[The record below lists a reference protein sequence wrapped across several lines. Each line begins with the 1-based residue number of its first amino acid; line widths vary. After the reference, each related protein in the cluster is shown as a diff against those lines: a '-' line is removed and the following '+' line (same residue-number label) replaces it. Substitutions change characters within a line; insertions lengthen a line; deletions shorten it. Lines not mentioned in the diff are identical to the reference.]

1 MTRRFEETCVLVTGA
16 GAGIGRAIAERF
28 AREGAR
34 VGVND
39 IDADGAAATAAA
51 IAVDGGE
58 ALAVPFDVGDPDA
71 VERSVKELVGRYG
84 PVDALVNN
92 ASLTDF
98 AIISRHF
105 LEGDLGWW
113 ERVLRVNLTGAFVCS
128 KAVALS
134 MARRRRGAIIHISSG
149 GATHAHR
156 ALAAYDAAKGGIEA
170 LTRSMALDL
179 APYNVRVNAVVP
191 GLIRTYDISDELA
204 EERGAV
210 VPLGRLGT
218 ADDLAGPVVFLAT
231 DDAGYMTG
239 SILRVD
245 GGVLA
250 QQRSANVDVVPPS
263 SFPQIPPE
271 DVA

>member
-16 GAGIGRAIAERF
+16 GGGIGRAIAERF
-28 AREGAR
+28 GREGAR

-39 IDADGAAATAAA
+39 IDAGAAGATAAA
-51 IAVDGGE
+51 IEAAGGE
-58 ALAVPFDVGDPDA
+58 AAALPFDVGDPDG
-71 VERSVKELVGRYG
+71 VERATAELVDRFG
-84 PVDALVNN
+84 PVDVLVNN
-92 ASLTDF
+92 AGLTDF

-105 LEGDLGWW
+105 LEGDLDWW
-113 ERVLRVNLTGAFVCS
+113 QSVLRVNLTGAFLCS
-128 KAVALS
+128 KAVALA

-204 EERGAV
+204 AERGAV

-231 DDAGYMTG
+231 DDARYMTG
-239 SILRVD
+239 SVVRVD

-263 SFPQIPPE
+263 SFPDVPPT
-271 DVA
+271 DA